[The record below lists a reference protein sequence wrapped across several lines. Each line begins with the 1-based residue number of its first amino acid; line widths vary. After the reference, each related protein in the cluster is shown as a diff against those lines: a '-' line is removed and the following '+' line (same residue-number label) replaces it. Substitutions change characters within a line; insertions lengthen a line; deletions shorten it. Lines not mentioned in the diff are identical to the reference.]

1 VSVLDAFFSTWS
13 KAKATFGQGTPQG
26 GAQYDKSGVFQGLQS
41 NLDAAAPGSRWTGR
55 ASTAYGA
62 ANTEHQRVLGE
73 LGGLDKRL
81 AAHVDQSAEVVSA
94 GRRDLDAV
102 RKWVVDAAASAPQNA
117 AGERMLMPIAQK
129 GIGQVTDIVQRT
141 NDELDSIGG
150 KIRGLGDEYQALG
163 NQRFAK
169 EGPLFGTG
177 NGDKKDPN
185 GSENIRGVDY
195 NTGGSGEP
203 LPKVPG
209 QPVDPTNPFI
219 GDQRFGQW
227 ENVVAPPYAGATPP
241 PLKPEYR
248 PFPDGTPLKTG
259 GTTGWYTPGKSWI
272 GDIDPPYAQLQ
283 EEYRFRMAG
292 TEATTYTRVVYD
304 NGAWHQQRWVQNV
317 YEYQKNTQL
326 AMGGDI
332 SVKGTTGDIGGLPTI
347 PKIDYQ
353 WKPISPSQIASLS
366 ANNMEVTY
374 YLPDGCGGQFTYQ
387 GGVPVGGNGGL
398 PPSPPIMTRPR

>member
-1 VSVLDAFFSTWS
+1 MSVLDVFFSTWS

-55 ASTAYGA
+55 ASAAQGA

-81 AAHVDQSAEVVSA
+81 ASHVDQSAEVVSA

-102 RKWVVDAAASAPQNA
+102 RKWVIDAAASVPQNA

-141 NDELDSIGG
+141 NDELNSIGG

-163 NQRFAK
+163 SQRFAK

-177 NGDKKDPN
+177 NSDKKDPN

-259 GTTGWYTPGKSWI
+259 GTTG
-272 GDIDPPYAQLQ
+272 
-283 EEYRFRMAG
+283 
-292 TEATTYTRVVYD
+292 
-304 NGAWHQQRWVQNV
+304 
-317 YEYQKNTQL
+317 
-326 AMGGDI
+326 
-332 SVKGTTGDIGGLPTI
+332 DIGGLPTI
-347 PKIDYQ
+347 PKIDYE

-387 GGVPVGGNGGL
+387 GGVPVGDNSGL